1 MKLMTWMKAALVAA
15 VFIVASNVVA
25 DQIDNEAIEAA
36 KVAPRGVL
44 VKVNP
49 ATKTI
54 EVFRAN
60 HLDNSITSKTAINS
74 EMNSSINE
82 IEKPANKI
90 AEFKMSNQELDKDT
104 STQAWYYSWWGAS
117 WRWNSWGGYNN
128 YNYNWYNPYRNAGY
142 FNYNYSYNYRYNYSY
157 SYNNCNYGWYY

>member
-1 MKLMTWMKAALVAA
+1 MTWMKAALVAA

-74 EMNSSINE
+74 EMNSSIN
-82 IEKPANKI
+82 
-90 AEFKMSNQELDKDT
+90 DKDT